1 MNVSTEQKILE
12 AAETEFLSKGYAGAR
27 TTAIAEAAGV
37 THAMLHYYFRS
48 KEKLF
53 SKVVGEKLSAIAN
66 SFAILIDDDKPLAD
80 CVRSAVESHFD
91 FICANPLL
99 PRFMVSEVFGSPELL
114 ALLKEKISTVA
125 AATISRLQEKIDKEL
140 AKPVSA
146 VSVILDIVSLNIFP
160 ILAMPMI
167 QNVLQRDC
175 DTILNQRR
183 EDNVQTILRKL
194 I

>member
-1 MNVSTEQKILE
+1 MLDTESRILE
-12 AAETEFLSKGYAGAR
+12 AAEAEFLCKGYAGAR

-37 THAMLHYYFRS
+37 THAMLHYYFRT

-53 SKVVGEKLSAIAN
+53 TKVVGEKLNAIAN

-91 FICANPLL
+91 FIRANPLL

-114 ALLKEKISTVA
+114 ALLQERIQMVA
-125 AATISRLQEKIDKEL
+125 AATISRLQEKIDK
-140 AKPVSA
+140 AMATPVSA
-146 VSVILDIVSLNIFP
+146 MSVILDIVSLNIFP

-167 QNVLQRDC
+167 QNVLQADC